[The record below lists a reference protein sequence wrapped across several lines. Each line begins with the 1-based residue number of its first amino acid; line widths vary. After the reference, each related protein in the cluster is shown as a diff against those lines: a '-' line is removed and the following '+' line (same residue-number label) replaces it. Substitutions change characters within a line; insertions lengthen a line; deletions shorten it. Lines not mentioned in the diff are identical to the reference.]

1 MGISISHMRNQS
13 PGNHPGEQISS
24 LHCVSINNFLI
35 KRALPDALRK
45 KPSHQEGS
53 PGGPSCIVFGFL
65 PRRPSEEHAVGQLD
79 IQSQPYE
86 GLNSKCLARI
96 YANKQYTTSGGSG
109 SRKRTHTNT
118 KASKNYATK
127 PPDEEPLTN
136 ILGSS
141 GPTLP
146 LRPQGRKCG
155 PPCAGG
161 RPFGGGQ
168 LLGAQ
173 QTETWNIFIASDS
186 PAIKVPG
193 ARAHGRPG
201 RPAFSKKGRQRLLLD
216 GPVLQEDGSVR
227 SRYFCGTVRRRGRS
241 EMRTFAES

>member
-1 MGISISHMRNQS
+1 MPRRRR
-13 PGNHPGEQISS
+13 ERVTALSS
-24 LHCVSINNFLI
+24 
-35 KRALPDALRK
+35 RRLPKKLPPTFSRYLDLQNLRKMELTRPYLRK

-109 SRKRTHTNT
+109 SRKRIHTST

-141 GPTLP
+141 GPTP
-146 LRPQGRKCG
+146 LSTLGVTDPWPSGRA
-155 PPCAGG
+155 PVRGG
-161 RPFGGGQ
+161 
-168 LLGAQ
+168 
-173 QTETWNIFIASDS
+173 SS
-186 PAIKVPG
+186 PEHNK
-193 ARAHGRPG
+193 
-201 RPAFSKKGRQRLLLD
+201 Q
-216 GPVLQEDGSVR
+216 
-227 SRYFCGTVRRRGRS
+227 RRG
-241 EMRTFAES
+241 TFS

>member
-1 MGISISHMRNQS
+1 MTPHSGYERRTVATPHRRRVAQS
-13 PGNHPGEQISS
+13 ANSGHLVDTYTSGRG
-24 LHCVSINNFLI
+24 FLI
-35 KRALPDALRK
+35 KRVLPEALRK

-141 GPTLP
+141 GPTP
-146 LRPQGRKCG
+146 L
-155 PPCAGG
+155 
-161 RPFGGGQ
+161 
-168 LLGAQ
+168 
-173 QTETWNIFIASDS
+173 
-186 PAIKVPG
+186 
-193 ARAHGRPG
+193 
-201 RPAFSKKGRQRLLLD
+201 
-216 GPVLQEDGSVR
+216 
-227 SRYFCGTVRRRGRS
+227 
-241 EMRTFAES
+241 